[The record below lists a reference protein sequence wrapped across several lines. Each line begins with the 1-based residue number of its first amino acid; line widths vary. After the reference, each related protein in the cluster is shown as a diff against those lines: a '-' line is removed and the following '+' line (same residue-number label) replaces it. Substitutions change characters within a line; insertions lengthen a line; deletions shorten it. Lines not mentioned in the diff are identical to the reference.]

1 MQRLKVFLLTAINAV
16 YAKFKNLALHII
28 KHPLSSIWWA
38 VKMYFALMFLSL
50 FVACSFGAFASTQ
63 CPSGSQ
69 LNATHGC
76 IIPAPIKPMFIV
88 KIEGVTGDQA
98 ETVEKAF
105 ASTASKFAST
115 TIDEG
120 KDGFCD
126 YKTTSTRSIVLT
138 SIGNFNEIKYLRKT
152 SSSTTY
158 STTHSGI
165 TCPTAQPSFND
176 SPWTT
181 YPIDQPA
188 SPYCPPDDYPDFLTK
203 VLINTTT
210 YCSKIL
216 PPQNQC
222 FKDPKYSI
230 ANQYHFAPEDEGK
243 GSVCVPSDNGQLCQW
258 KELAGSNGVFQPD
271 TDAPDSACDDKPP
284 SNPLDP
290 VPPPPDCTTT
300 PSGMKVC
307 KEDPNEKCTANSSG
321 AMDCPQSCGYY
332 NQQFVC
338 FENPEVPPEEPE
350 EPDTPR
356 PPADDNI
363 ENPDKPLQDMLK
375 KDFKDVQRGV
385 ETRLDGF
392 AADMA
397 NLLKAE
403 KKSNDDANKSNL
415 QSNKLLNSINQ
426 NTGDTVKELKKLTE
440 AGEVVAGIEKPE
452 FEEKNDWQ
460 ARNFGTV
467 MKAKGDEIMNL
478 PIMQAINNFFDVS
491 FSGSCPTYAVSVW
504 VFEINIDQFCSPQ
517 VQALFPY
524 ISAVVL
530 LMCSFFAI
538 RIALL

>member
-1 MQRLKVFLLTAINAV
+1 
-16 YAKFKNLALHII
+16 
-28 KHPLSSIWWA
+28 
-38 VKMYFALMFLSL
+38 MFLSL
-50 FVACSFGAFASTQ
+50 FVACSFGAFANTTI
-63 CPSGSQ
+63 CP
-69 LNATHGC
+69 HGNYVEGYGC
-76 IIPAPIKPMFIV
+76 TTPAPTKAGWSLNHQGYYG
-88 KIEGVTGDQA
+88 EG
-98 ETVEKAF
+98 ETPQDAF
-105 ASTASKFAST
+105 ANWATKANSQNVES
-115 TIDEG
+115 G
-120 KDGFCD
+120 VDGFCS
-126 YKTTSTRSIVLT
+126 YTTTSSRTFIFNSYSNYTI
-138 SIGNFNEIKYLRKT
+138 NFTQRNT
-152 SSSTTY
+152 SSTSYTSNQAGY
-158 STTHSGI
+158 I
-165 TCPTAQPSFND
+165 CPSV
-176 SPWTT
+176 
-181 YPIDQPA
+181 PA
-188 SPYCPPDDYPDFLTK
+188 SDNSSQSQAYPQEKDFVPYCPPDSPYFDFLSLVK
-203 VLINTTT
+203 ISGSDF
-210 YCSKIL
+210 CSK
-216 PPQNQC
+216 PAQVPKNC
-222 FKDPKYSI
+222 FSDPKYSI
-230 ANQYHFAPEDEGK
+230 ANQYHFAPEDQGK
-243 GSVCVPSDNGQLCQW
+243 GNVCVPSDNGQLCQW
-258 KELAGSNGVFQPD
+258 KELSGSNGVFQPD

-290 VPPPPDCTTT
+290 VPPPPDCKTTLN
-300 PSGMKVC
+300 GLKVC
-307 KEDPNEKCTANSSG
+307 QEDANEKCTANSSG
-321 AMDCPQSCGYY
+321 ALSCPDSCGYY
-332 NQQFVC
+332 NNQFVC
-338 FENPEVPPEEPE
+338 FENPTEPPVDPEEPE

-415 QSNKLLNSINQ
+415 QNNKLLNSINQ

-440 AGEVVAGIEKPE
+440 AGESVAGIEKPE

-478 PIMQAINNFFDVS
+478 PLMQAINNFFDVS

-524 ISAVVL
+524 ISAIVL